1 MNEADKAVFGALD
14 IGGTKTACAVIGAE
28 GMLPGLTRVPTNAC
42 AAPDEV
48 MDGIARAFSQAV
60 AASGVDPG
68 RILGVG
74 AGVPTTLDYE
84 SGLIDSSP
92 NLPAMTDYPLGKELS
107 KRIGL
112 PVTMENDAGC
122 FILGEAE
129 RGAAE
134 GARDCC
140 GITLGTGFGL
150 GVMLGGKLHRG
161 AHGTAGEVWNCPF
174 GEGIFERGVS
184 GSAVSRR
191 YLDLTGIELDGARV
205 AERARAGDSA
215 AVEVFQDF
223 GGDLGRGVS
232 WLVNL
237 LDPQVVVLGGSAAMA
252 WDLFSGPMLA
262 MVDRHRI
269 GRNRTRIV
277 RSALGETAA
286 PYGAARLAR
295 NAEI

>member
-1 MNEADKAVFGALD
+1 MKEADKAVTGALD
-14 IGGTKTACAVIGAE
+14 IGGTKTACAVIGADSA
-28 GMLPGLTRVPTNAC
+28 LLGLTRVPTNAS

-48 MDGIARAFSQAV
+48 LDGIALAFSQAV

-84 SGLIDSSP
+84 RGLIDDSP
-92 NLPAMTDYPLGKELS
+92 NLPTMTDYPLGKELS
-107 KRIGL
+107 RRIGL
-112 PVTMENDAGC
+112 PVRLENDAGC

-129 RGAAE
+129 RGAAQ

-150 GVMLGGKLHRG
+150 GVMLGGKLRRG

-184 GSAVSRR
+184 GTAVSRR
-191 YLDLTGIELDGARV
+191 YLDLTGTELDGAQV

-215 AVEVFQDF
+215 AVDVFRDF
-223 GGDLGRGVS
+223 GGDLGRGLS
-232 WLVNL
+232 WLINL

-252 WDLFSGPMLA
+252 WDLFSGSMLA
-262 MVDRHRI
+262 VVDRYRI

-277 RSALGETAA
+277 RSALGERAA
-286 PYGAARLAR
+286 LYGAARLVR

>member
-1 MNEADKAVFGALD
+1 MTKAVKSAFVALD
-14 IGGTKTACAVIGAE
+14 IGGTKTVCAVSGADGE
-28 GMLPGLTRVPTNAC
+28 LSGLTRVPTNAS

-48 MDGIARAFSQAV
+48 LDGIARVFSRAV

-68 RILGVG
+68 RILGAGV
-74 AGVPTTLDYE
+74 GVPTTLDYE
-84 SGLIDSSP
+84 SGLIDASP
-92 NLPAMTDYPLGKELS
+92 NLPTMSDYPLGNELS
-107 KRIGL
+107 SRIGL
-112 PVTMENDAGC
+112 PVTLENDAGC
-122 FILGEAE
+122 FILGEVE
-129 RGAAE
+129 RGAAA

-174 GEGIFERGVS
+174 GKGIFEHGVS
-184 GSAVSRR
+184 GTAVSRR

-205 AERARAGDSA
+205 AERARSGDTAAG
-215 AVEVFQDF
+215 EVFHAF
-223 GGDLGRGVS
+223 GEDLGGGIS

-252 WDLFSGPMLA
+252 WDLFSGPMLT
-262 MVDRHRI
+262 VVGRHRI

-286 PYGAARLAR
+286 LYGAAWLAR
-295 NAEI
+295 NAET